1 MLCIEERNL
10 HEALPTM
17 CKLLVKRGYRIE
29 DKILRLDG
37 PLAINL
43 SRPVERVSFH
53 ADLVMDPFAFFFAG
67 MQMLFANV
75 KGIQQFGKLLREDK
89 NGMAYVVNILDTYAI
104 FQRNRNRDLD
114 VFVTGRS
121 SDPIQDTIV
130 TSMFQEVLA
139 HLADC
144 PVGTL
149 TWQSTNVHID
159 LDRAGDACDKVAEQV
174 GKGSPYSVG
183 EVTPHAIIDI
193 PMNRWL
199 RELDTFSKQ
208 QHRGTYTDLFFSNV
222 VTPLYQAGISLKEGM
237 FGQAQAQLDA
247 CFATDWRKACYSW
260 VISKSLRTPENG

>member
-1 MLCIEERNL
+1 MLCIEDRNL

-17 CKLLVKRGYRIE
+17 CKLLTKRGYKIAD
-29 DKILRLDG
+29 DKVLRLDG
-37 PLAINL
+37 PLSIKIMK
-43 SRPVERVSFH
+43 PIERVSFH
-53 ADLVMDPFAFFFAG
+53 SDLVMDPFAFFFAG

-75 KGIQQFGKLLREDK
+75 KGLQEFGKMLREDK
-89 NGMAYVVNILDTYAI
+89 VGMAFVVNILDTYAV
-104 FQRNRNRDLD
+104 FQRNRERDLD

-130 TSMFQEVLA
+130 TSMMQEVMA

-144 PVGTL
+144 PVGSL

-159 LDRAGDACDKVAEQV
+159 IERAGESCEKVAAEID
-174 GKGSPYSVG
+174 KGSPYAAGDVK
-183 EVTPHAIIDI
+183 PHKIIDI

-208 QHRGTYTDLFFSNV
+208 QHRGTYTELFFSNV

-247 CFATDWRKACYSW
+247 CFATDWRKACYNW
-260 VISKSLRTPENG
+260 TISQSLRTQ